1 MCRSAIGFDTTDK
14 IALESF
20 DLTSAAA
27 AAVPLKVLSAL
38 NTGHLHGSK
47 FTEYLA
53 RDVFHR
59 GGAAACLTGEILF
72 LQNFSCRIAIRAIL
86 VKAVADLRVQETVR
100 SNLDQVSAVT
110 AAEPDDLSVKALRSL
125 LDRYQMAKSLVA
137 DILYFSSAAFH
148 FFIPCHCRHTLI
160 LNPF

>member
-38 NTGHLHGSK
+38 NTGHLHGSE

-53 RDVFHR
+53 RDVLHR

-86 VKAVADLRVQETVR
+86 VKAVADLCVQKTVR
-100 SNLDQVSAVT
+100 CDLDDVSAVT
-110 AAEPDDLSVKALRSL
+110 AAPPDHLSVKTLRCFF
-125 LDRYQMAKSLVA
+125 DRNQVSKSLVL
-137 DILYFSSAAFH
+137 DVLH
-148 FFIPCHCRHTLI
+148 FTSTVFNFFVSDNRRHTL
-160 LNPF
+160 